1 MLRANTRPQG
11 RPTEEQKQMYSQ
23 DYTVALAEE
32 AHTVILKQSLV
43 ITVVKP
49 KCHGE
54 GCQSPKYVWLCGA
67 GEICCLTPSVCWP
80 TVRMSHVRVQEAVQE
95 HHTCV
100 LTC

>member
-1 MLRANTRPQG
+1 
-11 RPTEEQKQMYSQ
+11 MYSQ

-67 GEICCLTPSVCWP
+67 GEIDQGPSILCLSCLPLFSTHRVKATWRKGASNLLATLAHNLASV
-80 TVRMSHVRVQEAVQE
+80 T
-95 HHTCV
+95 
-100 LTC
+100 LN